1 MQNKFFPQ
9 RAKVAPIF
17 KVFHASSEFFARN
30 LQPPLTYCPRTRHL
44 PQLLL
49 LYLLFSFFILFT
61 PELERGR
68 ILIRAETC
76 SANGERRAWQLE
88 LSFQEKKEKKK
99 EKTNSKNCVFVVD
112 EKEDEKRNK
121 KKKKVTRKSIH
132 FQKDDFFSLVSWGGA
147 IHIRI
152 SAVIRRRKF
161 FNISILFTLPRA
173 QRNRN

>member
-1 MQNKFFPQ
+1 MQSKFFPQ

-88 LSFQEKKEKKK
+88 LSFQEKKKKKK

-112 EKEDEKRNK
+112 EKEDEKKNK
-121 KKKKVTRKSIH
+121 KKKSNAKI
-132 FQKDDFFSLVSWGGA
+132 DPFSKG
-147 IHIRI
+147 
-152 SAVIRRRKF
+152 
-161 FNISILFTLPRA
+161 
-173 QRNRN
+173 